1 MKIFLL
7 SLYLLFFF
15 PTSSETNSYNLT
27 HSDFYDML
35 VKYEIKYPDIVF
47 AQAVLESGN
56 FTSKLFKTQNNLF
69 GMKVPHKR
77 QTTAINKI
85 GYAKYNS
92 IDDSIIDY
100 SYYQQYAMKRKEMS
114 RNEYLAFLGRN
125 YAEDKKYVQKLN
137 KTIKK
142 HNEIL
147 N

>member
-77 QTTAINKI
+77 QTTAINKR

-100 SYYQQYAMKRKEMS
+100 SFYQQYAMKRKEMS
-114 RNEYLAFLGRN
+114 RHEYLVFLGRN